1 MDSFATAIRQRLTG
15 WNTELTKALTAASAA
30 GIALQPEDLE
40 PALVE
45 ELLRIQPL
53 AQLLPVKQAT
63 ARVHEIARRTAHG
76 AAAFEGELVANVT
89 NAVQSTY
96 DRPTVTLKP
105 IHFWGAVSGFQ
116 QSAAAK
122 FIDSLTAEQVA
133 GIEAMANQIEFG
145 VLWGNTIDP
154 FQIMGLDGQITTNIH
169 NHAAAVV
176 TLKLLDD
183 MIDAATGF
191 RGAERDPGIFIAS
204 KGMVSKISGL
214 QTLARI
220 NVERVE
226 YEGGLRMT
234 LYRGY
239 PLLETSYVKP
249 SGTAAP
255 ATFTSTIGAGGA
267 LPAGV
272 YRYQIAS
279 VRETGEEVAAAE
291 ANCTSAGAP
300 GNATANLA
308 WTADA
313 NAWLYKIYRSNVDG
327 GAGTAYLYTTIAGH
341 TRDGNGLVNG
351 NVAAFA
357 DTADLARPTGAAL
370 ETPLAGTDENMFLV
384 NLNPERGAAIVSLV
398 NALGV
403 PVNNLVS
410 FIELARTRSSLDF
423 LLESFVALQ
432 VPWQQLHAH
441 ARKVRVA

>member
-1 MDSFATAIRQRLTG
+1 
-15 WNTELTKALTAASAA
+15 
-30 GIALQPEDLE
+30 
-40 PALVE
+40 
-45 ELLRIQPL
+45 
-53 AQLLPVKQAT
+53 
-63 ARVHEIARRTAHG
+63 
-76 AAAFEGELVANVT
+76 
-89 NAVQSTY
+89 
-96 DRPTVTLKP
+96 
-105 IHFWGAVSGFQ
+105 
-116 QSAAAK
+116 
-122 FIDSLTAEQVA
+122 VA
-133 GIEAMANQIEFG
+133 GIEAMANQLEFG
-145 VLWGNTIDP
+145 TIWGNTIDP

-169 NHAAAVV
+169 NHLGVKV

-183 MIDAATGF
+183 MIDAATGV
-191 RGAERDPGIFIAS
+191 RGAERDPAIFIAS
-204 KGMVSKISGL
+204 KGMVSAISGL

-239 PLLETSYVKP
+239 PILETSYVKP
-249 SGTAAP
+249 GGTAAP
-255 ATFTSTIGAGGA
+255 AAFTATIGAGGA

-291 ANCTSAGAP
+291 ANCTAAAG
-300 GNATANLA
+300 NLTANLA
-308 WTADA
+308 WTADPL
-313 NAWLYKIYRSNVDG
+313 AWLYKIYRSNVDG
-327 GAGTAYLYTTIAGH
+327 AAGSAYLYRTIAGH
-341 TRDGNGLVNG
+341 GRDATGLVNS
-351 NVAAFA
+351 NVAVFA

-370 ETPLAGTDENMFLV
+370 ETPLAGTDENMFFV

-423 LLESFVALQ
+423 MLESFLALQ

-441 ARKVRVA
+441 ARRVRVA